1 MKHHI
6 LLVEPMIRE
15 IEERLDLAYTVHR
28 LFEPDGA
35 RAAEAAAGEIRAV
48 VTGGASGLPRQ
59 WFDRLP
65 RLGLIAV
72 NGVGTDRVDLAAARQ
87 REICVTTTPGVLTDD
102 VADMA
107 MGLIIDA
114 LRRVTE
120 GDRFVRDGAWS
131 GGGEMPMGRSLWS
144 LRLGILGLG
153 QIGQALG
160 RRAEAFGMAVG
171 FWNRTP
177 VSGIRWTRCGSP
189 LELAGQSDVLAVC
202 LAAVAE
208 TAGIVD
214 AALLSALGPS
224 GILVNVA
231 RGSLVDEEALV
242 DALRAGRIA
251 GAGLDVFATEPEGAE
266 RFRSLANV
274 VMTPHQGSATVET
287 RRAMGEIVL
296 RNLDSFFAGEP
307 LPGPPCHLPGA

>member
-1 MKHHI
+1 MKHPI

-15 IEERLDLAYTVHR
+15 IEERLDLAYAVHR
-28 LFEPDGA
+28 IFEPGGA

-48 VTGGASGLPRQ
+48 VTGGAGGLPRE

-72 NGVGTDRVDLAAARQ
+72 NGVGTDKVDLAAARE
-87 REICVTTTPGVLTDD
+87 RGIRVTTTPGVLADD
-102 VADMA
+102 VADLA
-107 MGLIIDA
+107 MGLVIDV

-120 GDRFVRDGAWS
+120 GDRFVRDGGWS
-131 GGGEMPMGRSLWS
+131 SGTRMPLGRSLWS

-160 RRAEAFGMAVG
+160 RRAEAFGMSIG

-177 VSGIRWTRCGSP
+177 ISGIRWTRCGSP
-189 LELAGQSDVLAVC
+189 LELAIESDVLAVC
-202 LAAVAE
+202 LAAVPE
-208 TAGIVD
+208 TLGIVD
-214 AALLSALGPS
+214 ASLISALGPS

-242 DALRAGRIA
+242 SALRTGGIA
-251 GAGLDVFATEPEGAE
+251 GAGLDVFAVEPHGSG
-266 RFRSLANV
+266 RFSSLGNV
-274 VMTPHQGSATVET
+274 VLTPHEGSATIET
-287 RRAMGEIVL
+287 RHAMGEIVL
-296 RNLDSFFAGEP
+296 RNLADFFSGR
-307 LPGPPCHLPGA
+307 